1 MNDIKFLSDADKTRY
16 MMYDR
21 LFSTTGWAAVVALC
35 TELAAQATNRAAFA
49 KSWDDNRLAIG
60 NGYAYTHIANLQD
73 LTETEYQQKADA
85 AKAEAQAADETAFE

>member
-1 MNDIKFLSDADKTRY
+1 MNDIKFLSDEDKTRY

-21 LFSTTGWAAVVALC
+21 LFSTTGWAAVVSLC
-35 TELAAQATNRAAFA
+35 VELAAQATNRAAFA

-85 AKAEAQAADETAFE
+85 AKSAQEAADETAFE